1 MRQLVIDCATEACS
15 VALFENGS
23 MISGTLEMLGRG
35 HAERLVPMIADLPG
49 KGRAEEIAVN
59 VGPGSFTGI
68 RVGIAA
74 AKALGLA
81 WNARV
86 IGYQTPTL
94 VAAIARADTG
104 GAVDVVMAGGHG
116 EWFFQSF
123 DESGAAISPVA
134 SLSPESATI
143 SSHAALVAGS
153 QAEPLAARRG
163 SGTALPIWPDAR
175 RFQLLDRTTA
185 TCDPAPAY
193 GRAPDAK
200 LPSRA

>member
-35 HAERLVPMIADLPG
+35 HADRLVPMIADLPG

-86 IGYQTPTL
+86 IGYQTQCFCSNC
-94 VAAIARADTG
+94 AR
-104 GAVDVVMAGGHG
+104 
-116 EWFFQSF
+116 
-123 DESGAAISPVA
+123 
-134 SLSPESATI
+134 
-143 SSHAALVAGS
+143 
-153 QAEPLAARRG
+153 
-163 SGTALPIWPDAR
+163 
-175 RFQLLDRTTA
+175 
-185 TCDPAPAY
+185 
-193 GRAPDAK
+193 
-200 LPSRA
+200 